1 MKIIKEYSEVKSII
15 NKKLVMVIAK
25 THTCSLCSTI
35 EKTLESHLDNYNDIE
50 KYGIYV
56 DDIDKFR
63 GDYLIFSV
71 PTIIIF
77 SEGKELLR
85 ESRFINYDK
94 IDRLIQMFNN

>member
-1 MKIIKEYSEVKSII
+1 MEIIEEYSKLNKII
-15 NKKLVMVIAK
+15 NKDLVMLIAK
-25 THTCSLCSTI
+25 SHTCSSCLTI
-35 EKTLESHLDNYNDIE
+35 EKTLESHLNNYNNIE

-85 ESRFINYDK
+85 ESRYINYEK
-94 IDRLIQMFNN
+94 VDRLIQMFNN